1 MNTSPPTHSGM
12 KDILQA
18 IESLATGRI
27 SASGKSPVKD
37 LGFISCA
44 NQVYIRHVPFYDP
57 CLILVLSGRKTV
69 YDRRQ
74 PMVCNAGG
82 ILAVPG
88 PASFDIRNEPD
99 RHGGAYR
106 ALVIPFDNELLER
119 LAQAHDLRPDGQR
132 RDIGVLHFKREATL
146 LDSVRHYLASTGRGR
161 LRAHRLMELLLLLVD
176 QDARLLSYT
185 LNRDSWSQ
193 RVRAVLATDLARAWS
208 LSEVCKRLATSESTL
223 RRHLTKEKTGFR
235 ELLHDLR
242 LTTALMRLLQTSQPV
257 YRIAYDCGY
266 QSVSR
271 FSSNFHRRFGLPP
284 RELRD
289 SASESEQKLEVSG
302 QPLPA

>member
-1 MNTSPPTHSGM
+1 MSN
-12 KDILQA
+12 
-18 IESLATGRI
+18 LATLIDVLTSGVKHQN
-27 SASGKSPVKD
+27 GKSPLRN
-37 LGFISCA
+37 LGVISCY
-44 NQVYIRHVPFYDP
+44 NTVHIRHVPFFEP
-57 CLILVLSGRKTV
+57 CIIIVLSGRKLIYGTNGPV
-69 YDRRQ
+69 ACAANSAI
-74 PMVCNAGG
+74 VA
-82 ILAVPG
+82 PG

-119 LAQAHDLRPDGQR
+119 LAQAHDLQPGGQR
-132 RDIGVLHFKREATL
+132 RDIGVLHFRREETL
-146 LDSVRHYLASTGRGR
+146 LDSVRHYLAATGRGR

-176 QDARLLSYT
+176 QDARLLAYA

-193 RVRAVLATDLARAWS
+193 RVRAVLAADLARAWS
-208 LSEVCKRLATSESTL
+208 LGEVCKRLATSESTL
-223 RRHLTKEKTGFR
+223 RRHLAREKTGFR
-235 ELLHDLR
+235 ELLHELR

-271 FSSNFHRRFGLPP
+271 FSSNFHKRFGLPP
-284 RELRD
+284 RELRG

>member
-1 MNTSPPTHSGM
+1 M
-12 KDILQA
+12 KDILQT

-27 SASGKSPVKD
+27 GAAGKSPVKD

-44 NQVYIRHVPFYDP
+44 NHVYIRHVPFYDP
-57 CLILVLSGRKTV
+57 CLILVLSGRKTI
-69 YDRRQ
+69 YDRRR
-74 PMVCNAGG
+74 PLACDAGN
-82 ILAVPG
+82 ILAVPA

-99 RHGGAYR
+99 RRGGAYR

-119 LAQAHDLRPDGQR
+119 LAHAHDLRSSVQR
-132 RDIGVLHFKREATL
+132 RDIGVLHFGRDEAL
-146 LDSVRHYLASTGRGR
+146 LDSVRHYLASAGRGR
-161 LRAHRLMELLLLLVD
+161 LRTHRLMELLLLLVGED
-176 QDARLLSYT
+176 TRLLAYA
-185 LNRDSWSQ
+185 LNRDSWGQ
-193 RVRAVLATDLARAWS
+193 RVRAVLATDLAHAWS
-208 LSEVCKRLATSESTL
+208 LKEVCKRLATSESTL
-223 RRHLTKEKTGFR
+223 RRHLAKEKTSFR
-235 ELLHDLR
+235 SLSHELR
-242 LTTALMRLLQTSQPV
+242 LTTALMQLLQTSRPV

-289 SASESEQKLEVSG
+289 SMSESEQKLTVSG

>member
-1 MNTSPPTHSGM
+1 M

-18 IESLATGRI
+18 IELLAAGRI
-27 SASGKSPVKD
+27 AGVGKSPVKD

-44 NQVYIRHVPFYDP
+44 NHVYIRHVPFYDP
-57 CLILVLSGRKTV
+57 CLIVVLSGRKTV
-69 YDRRQ
+69 YDRRR
-74 PMVCNAGG
+74 PVVCDAGD
-82 ILAVPG
+82 ILTVPA

-99 RHGGAYR
+99 RRGGAYR
-106 ALVIPFDNELLER
+106 ALVIPFDNALLER
-119 LAQAHDLRPDGQR
+119 LVQAHELRPAGQR
-132 RDIGVLHFKREATL
+132 RDIGVLHFTRDEAL
-146 LDSVRHYLASTGRGR
+146 LDSVRHYLASAGRGR
-161 LRAHRLMELLLLLVD
+161 LRTHRLMELLLLLAD
-176 QDARLLSYT
+176 QDTRLLAYA
-185 LNRDSWSQ
+185 LNRDSWGQ
-193 RVRAVLATDLARAWS
+193 RVRSVLATDLAKAWN

-223 RRHLTKEKTGFR
+223 RRHLSKEKTSFR
-235 ELLHDLR
+235 ALLHELR

-271 FSSNFHRRFGLPP
+271 FSSNFHKRFGLPP

-289 SASESEQKLEVSG
+289 SVSDSEQKLAVSG